1 MNVVIDKSPVFIQGL
16 SIGLNDFM
24 HDVNVIGVNDIDEV
38 WSCLDEMSQVFILL
52 NCNQENGEYSIFLE
66 TLHEKYI
73 GVSVIIMVDTI
84 EKHILNNYLKHHV
97 MGVVLKTSPVD
108 SIAQALKTVS
118 MGMVCLPDDGVIYE
132 GGSVDNSVK
141 GKLSERQHE
150 VLQLIA
156 SGVSNKQISRTLNI
170 SAGTV
175 KSHLESIFRRLNVRN
190 RTQAA
195 IVLLERR
202 TKINFISLY

>member
-1 MNVVIDKSPVFIQGL
+1 MNVVIIDKSPVFIQGL
-16 SIGLNDFM
+16 SVGLNDFM
-24 HDVNVIGVNDIDEV
+24 HGANIVGVKEINDVWPFLE
-38 WSCLDEMSQVFILL
+38 EMHNAFILL
-52 NCNQENGEYSIFLE
+52 NCNKESGEYSSFLE
-66 TLHEKYI
+66 ALHEKYI
-73 GVSVIIMVDTI
+73 NVSVIIMVDAI
-84 EKHILNNYLKHHV
+84 ERNILNNYLKHHV
-97 MGVVLKTSPVD
+97 MGVILKTSPVD
-108 SIAQALKTVS
+108 SIAQALKTVA

-132 GGSVDNSVK
+132 GWSVDNSVK

-156 SGVSNKQISRTLNI
+156 SGASNKQISRTLNI

-195 IVLLERR
+195 IVLLEEERR
-202 TKINFISLY
+202 

>member
-1 MNVVIDKSPVFIQGL
+1 MNVVIIDKSPVFIQGL
-16 SIGLNDFM
+16 SVGLNDFM
-24 HDVNVIGVNDIDEV
+24 RDANIVGVKEIEDVWPVLEGMNNA
-38 WSCLDEMSQVFILL
+38 FILL
-52 NCNQENGEYSIFLE
+52 NCNKESGEYSFFLE
-66 TLHEKYI
+66 LLHEKYI
-73 GVSVIIMVDTI
+73 NVSVIIMVDTI
-84 EKHILNNYLKHHV
+84 ERHILNNYLKHHV
-97 MGVVLKTSPVD
+97 MGVILKTSSVD

-132 GGSVDNSVK
+132 GWSIDNSVK

-156 SGVSNKQISRTLNI
+156 SGASNKQISRTLNI

-195 IVLLERR
+195 IVLLEEERR
-202 TKINFISLY
+202 

>member
-1 MNVVIDKSPVFIQGL
+1 MNVVIIDKSPVFIQGL
-16 SIGLNDFM
+16 SVGLNDFM
-24 HDVNVIGVNDIDEV
+24 HDVNIVSVKAIDDV
-38 WSCLDEMSQVFILL
+38 WPYLEGMQNAFILL
-52 NCNQENGEYSIFLE
+52 NCNQENVEYGFFLE
-66 TLHEKYI
+66 TLHERYTGI
-73 GVSVIIMVDTI
+73 SVIIMVDSI
-84 EKHILNNYLKHHV
+84 ERHILNNYLKHHV
-97 MGVVLKTSPVD
+97 MGVVLKTSSVD

-132 GGSVDNSVK
+132 GWSVDNSVK

-156 SGVSNKQISRTLNI
+156 SGASNKQISRTLNI

-195 IVLLERR
+195 IILLEEERR
-202 TKINFISLY
+202 

>member
-1 MNVVIDKSPVFIQGL
+1 MNVVVIDKSPVFIQGL

-52 NCNQENGEYSIFLE
+52 NCNQESGEYSIFLE

-84 EKHILNNYLKHHV
+84 ERHILNNYLKHHV

-132 GGSVDNSVK
+132 GWSVDNSVK

-156 SGVSNKQISRTLNI
+156 SGASNKQISRTLNI

-195 IVLLERR
+195 IVLLEERR
-202 TKINFISLY
+202 

>member
-1 MNVVIDKSPVFIQGL
+1 MNVVVIDKSPVFIQGL

-52 NCNQENGEYSIFLE
+52 NCNQESGEYSIFLE

-84 EKHILNNYLKHHV
+84 ERHILNNYLKHHV
-97 MGVVLKTSPVD
+97 MGVILKTSPVD

-132 GGSVDNSVK
+132 GWSVDNSVK

-156 SGVSNKQISRTLNI
+156 SGASNKQISRTLNI

-195 IVLLERR
+195 IVLLEEERR
-202 TKINFISLY
+202 

>member
-1 MNVVIDKSPVFIQGL
+1 MNVVIIDEPLVFIQGL
-16 SIGLNDFM
+16 SVGLNDFM
-24 HDVNVIGVNDIDEV
+24 HDANIVGVKDIDDVWPFLEV
-38 WSCLDEMSQVFILL
+38 MNNNFILL
-52 NCNQENGEYSIFLE
+52 NCNKEGGEYSFFLE
-66 TLHEKYI
+66 ALHEKYI
-73 GVSVIIMVDTI
+73 NVSVIIMVYAI
-84 EKHILNNYLKHHV
+84 ERHILNNYLKKHV
-97 MGVVLKTSPVD
+97 MGVILKTSPVD

-156 SGVSNKQISRTLNI
+156 SGASNKQISRTLNI

-195 IVLLERR
+195 IVLLKEERR
-202 TKINFISLY
+202 

>member
-1 MNVVIDKSPVFIQGL
+1 MNVVIIDKSPVFIQGL
-16 SIGLNDFM
+16 SVGLNDFM
-24 HDVNVIGVNDIDEV
+24 HDINIVGVKEIDDV
-38 WSCLDEMSQVFILL
+38 WPCLEGMKNAFILL
-52 NCNQENGEYSIFLE
+52 NCTKENGEYSFFLE

-73 GVSVIIMVDTI
+73 GVSVIIMVDAI
-84 EKHILNNYLKHHV
+84 ERHILNNYLKHHV

-132 GGSVDNSVK
+132 GWSVDNSVK

-156 SGVSNKQISRTLNI
+156 SGASNKQISRTLNI

-195 IVLLERR
+195 IVLLEEERR
-202 TKINFISLY
+202 

>member
-1 MNVVIDKSPVFIQGL
+1 MNVVVIDKSPVFIQGL

-52 NCNQENGEYSIFLE
+52 NCNQESGEYSIFLE

-84 EKHILNNYLKHHV
+84 ERHILNNYLKHHV

-132 GGSVDNSVK
+132 GWSVDNSVK

-150 VLQLIA
+150 V
-156 SGVSNKQISRTLNI
+156 
-170 SAGTV
+170 SATNCV
-175 KSHLESIFRRLNVRN
+175 RR
-190 RTQAA
+190 
-195 IVLLERR
+195 
-202 TKINFISLY
+202 F

>member
-1 MNVVIDKSPVFIQGL
+1 M
-16 SIGLNDFM
+16 NDFM
-24 HDVNVIGVNDIDEV
+24 HDVNIVGVKEIDDV
-38 WSCLDEMSQVFILL
+38 WPCLERMKNAFILL
-52 NCNQENGEYSIFLE
+52 NCNKENGEYSLFLE
-66 TLHEKYI
+66 ALHEKYI
-73 GVSVIIMVDTI
+73 GVSVIIMVDSI
-84 EKHILNNYLKHHV
+84 ERHILNNYLKHHV

-108 SIAQALKTVS
+108 FIAQALKTVS

-132 GGSVDNSVK
+132 GWSVDNSVK

-156 SGVSNKQISRTLNI
+156 SGASNKQISRTLNI

-195 IVLLERR
+195 IVLLEEERR
-202 TKINFISLY
+202 

>member
-1 MNVVIDKSPVFIQGL
+1 M
-16 SIGLNDFM
+16 NDFM
-24 HDVNVIGVNDIDEV
+24 RDANIVGVKEIEDVWPVLE
-38 WSCLDEMSQVFILL
+38 EMNNAFILL
-52 NCNQENGEYSIFLE
+52 NCNKENGEYSFFLE
-66 TLHEKYI
+66 LLHEKYI
-73 GVSVIIMVDTI
+73 NVSVIIMVDTI
-84 EKHILNNYLKHHV
+84 ERHILNNYLKHHV
-97 MGVVLKTSPVD
+97 MGVILKTSSVD

-132 GGSVDNSVK
+132 GWSVDNSVK

-156 SGVSNKQISRTLNI
+156 SGASNKQISRTLNI

-195 IVLLERR
+195 IVLLEEERR
-202 TKINFISLY
+202 

>member
-1 MNVVIDKSPVFIQGL
+1 
-16 SIGLNDFM
+16 M
-24 HDVNVIGVNDIDEV
+24 HDVNIVGVNEIDDV
-38 WSCLDEMSQVFILL
+38 WPCLEEMNNTFILL
-52 NCNQENGEYSIFLE
+52 NCNKENGECSLFLE
-66 TLHEKYI
+66 SLHEKYI
-73 GVSVIIMVDTI
+73 NVSVIIMVDAI
-84 EKHILNNYLKHHV
+84 ERHILNHYLKHHV
-97 MGVVLKTSPVD
+97 MGVILKTSPVD

-132 GGSVDNSVK
+132 GWSVDNSVK

-156 SGVSNKQISRTLNI
+156 SGASNKQISRTLNI

-195 IVLLERR
+195 IVLLEEERR
-202 TKINFISLY
+202 

>member
-1 MNVVIDKSPVFIQGL
+1 MNIVVIDKSPVFIQGL

-24 HDVNVIGVNDIDEV
+24 HDVNVIGVNDIDDV
-38 WSCLDEMSQVFILL
+38 WSCLDGMSQAFILL
-52 NCNQENGEYSIFLE
+52 NCNKESGEYSFFLE

-73 GVSVIIMVDTI
+73 GVSVIIMVDAI
-84 EKHILNNYLKHHV
+84 ERHILNNYLKHHV

-118 MGMVCLPDDGVIYE
+118 MGMICLPDDGVIYE
-132 GGSVDNSVK
+132 GWSVDNSVK

-156 SGVSNKQISRTLNI
+156 SGASNKQISRTLNI

-195 IVLLERR
+195 IVLLEEERR
-202 TKINFISLY
+202 

>member
-1 MNVVIDKSPVFIQGL
+1 MNVVVIDKSPVFIQGL

-52 NCNQENGEYSIFLE
+52 NCNQESGEYSIFLE

-84 EKHILNNYLKHHV
+84 ERHILNNYLKHHV
-97 MGVVLKTSPVD
+97 MGVILKTSPVD

-132 GGSVDNSVK
+132 GWSVDNSVK

-156 SGVSNKQISRTLNI
+156 SGASNKQISRTLNI

-195 IVLLERR
+195 IVLLEEER
-202 TKINFISLY
+202 K

>member
-1 MNVVIDKSPVFIQGL
+1 MNVVVIDKSPVFIQGL

-52 NCNQENGEYSIFLE
+52 NCNQESGEYSIFLE

-84 EKHILNNYLKHHV
+84 ERHILNNYLKHHV

-132 GGSVDNSVK
+132 GWSVDNSVK

-156 SGVSNKQISRTLNI
+156 SGASNKQISRTLNI

-195 IVLLERR
+195 IVLLEEERR
-202 TKINFISLY
+202 

>member
-1 MNVVIDKSPVFIQGL
+1 MNVVVIDKSPVFIQGL

-52 NCNQENGEYSIFLE
+52 NCNQESGEYSIFLE

-84 EKHILNNYLKHHV
+84 ERHILNNYLKHHV

-118 MGMVCLPDDGVIYE
+118 MGMICLPDDGVIYE
-132 GGSVDNSVK
+132 GWSVDNSVK

-156 SGVSNKQISRTLNI
+156 SGASNKQISRTLNI

-195 IVLLERR
+195 IVLLEEERR
-202 TKINFISLY
+202 

>member
-1 MNVVIDKSPVFIQGL
+1 MNVLIIDKSPVFIQGL
-16 SIGLNDFM
+16 SVGLNDFM
-24 HDVNVIGVNDIDEV
+24 HDVNIVGVKEMDDV
-38 WSCLDEMSQVFILL
+38 WPCLERMKNAFILL
-52 NCNQENGEYSIFLE
+52 NCNKENGEYSLFLE

-73 GVSVIIMVDTI
+73 GVSVIIMVDSI
-84 EKHILNNYLKHHV
+84 ERHILNNYLKHHV

-108 SIAQALKTVS
+108 FIAQALKTVS

-132 GGSVDNSVK
+132 GWSVDNSVK

-156 SGVSNKQISRTLNI
+156 SGASNKQISRTLNI

-195 IVLLERR
+195 IVLLEEERR
-202 TKINFISLY
+202 

>member
-1 MNVVIDKSPVFIQGL
+1 MNVVIIDKSPVFIQGL
-16 SIGLNDFM
+16 SVGLNDFM
-24 HDVNVIGVNDIDEV
+24 HDANIVGVKEIDDV
-38 WSCLDEMSQVFILL
+38 WPFLEEMNNAFILL
-52 NCNQENGEYSIFLE
+52 NCNKENGEYSFFLE
-66 TLHEKYI
+66 SLHEKYI
-73 GVSVIIMVDTI
+73 NASVIIMVDTI
-84 EKHILNNYLKHHV
+84 ERHILNHYLKHHV
-97 MGVVLKTSPVD
+97 MGVILKTSPVD

-132 GGSVDNSVK
+132 GWSVDNSVK

-156 SGVSNKQISRTLNI
+156 SGASNKQISRTLNI

-195 IVLLERR
+195 IVLLEEERR
-202 TKINFISLY
+202 

>member
-1 MNVVIDKSPVFIQGL
+1 MNVVVIDKSPVFIQGL

-24 HDVNVIGVNDIDEV
+24 HDVNVIGVNDMDEV

-52 NCNQENGEYSIFLE
+52 NCNQESGEYSIFLE

-84 EKHILNNYLKHHV
+84 ERHILNNYLKHHV

-132 GGSVDNSVK
+132 GWSVDNSVK

-156 SGVSNKQISRTLNI
+156 SGASNKQISRTLNI

-195 IVLLERR
+195 IVLLEEERR
-202 TKINFISLY
+202 

>member
-1 MNVVIDKSPVFIQGL
+1 MNVVIIDKSPVFIQGL
-16 SIGLNDFM
+16 SVGLNDFM
-24 HDVNVIGVNDIDEV
+24 RDANIVGVKEIEDVWPVLEGMNNA
-38 WSCLDEMSQVFILL
+38 FILL
-52 NCNQENGEYSIFLE
+52 NCNKENGEYSFFLE
-66 TLHEKYI
+66 LLHEKYI
-73 GVSVIIMVDTI
+73 NVSVIIMVDTI
-84 EKHILNNYLKHHV
+84 ERHILNNYLKHHV
-97 MGVVLKTSPVD
+97 MGVILKTSSVD

-132 GGSVDNSVK
+132 GWSIDNSVK

-156 SGVSNKQISRTLNI
+156 SGASNKQISRTLNI

-195 IVLLERR
+195 IVLLEEERR
-202 TKINFISLY
+202 

>member
-1 MNVVIDKSPVFIQGL
+1 MNVLIIDKSPVFIQGL
-16 SIGLNDFM
+16 SVGLNDFM
-24 HDVNVIGVNDIDEV
+24 HDVNIVGVKEIDDV
-38 WSCLDEMSQVFILL
+38 WPCLERMKNAFILL
-52 NCNQENGEYSIFLE
+52 NCNKENGEYSLFLE

-73 GVSVIIMVDTI
+73 GVSVIIMVDSI
-84 EKHILNNYLKHHV
+84 ERHILNNYLKHHV

-108 SIAQALKTVS
+108 FIAQALKTVS

-132 GGSVDNSVK
+132 GWSVDNSVK

-156 SGVSNKQISRTLNI
+156 SGASNKQISRTLNI

-195 IVLLERR
+195 IVLLEEERR
-202 TKINFISLY
+202 